1 MGEINLICPGC
12 KAEYV
17 LPDDALPVAGREV
30 ECSSCGLVWQA
41 RRSDAAGPLDL
52 GSYTRPAPAPAPS
65 ASRRLAPEVLDILR
79 EEVEH
84 ERRLRNGEAPSAA
97 EAAVPQPEGDWPATT
112 VVVPTSATRAA
123 KSGPKPPVPLTPAA
137 NASPA
142 VNRNKPTAQPAPV
155 PRAPE
160 KPRESGGGRSGGYIL
175 GFGLMIM
182 LAAACVA
189 IYVLAPQVPDEGG
202 IGERLVQIREGLDRI
217 RLWLDMQAARLT
229 G

>member
-30 ECSSCGLVWQA
+30 ECSSCGLVWEA
-41 RRSDAAGPLDL
+41 RRSEAAGPLDL
-52 GSYTRPAPAPAPS
+52 GSFTRPTPPPAPS

-84 ERRLRNGEAPSAA
+84 ERRLRNGEAPLSA

-112 VVVPTSATRAA
+112 VVVPTSATRAVRT
-123 KSGPKPPVPLTPAA
+123 GPKPPVPLTPAA

-142 VNRNKPTAQPAPV
+142 VIRHKPAAQPAPV

-160 KPRESGGGRSGGYIL
+160 RLRESGRDRSGGYVL
-175 GFGLMIM
+175 GFGLMVM

-202 IGERLVQIREGLDRI
+202 IGERLVQIRDGLDRI